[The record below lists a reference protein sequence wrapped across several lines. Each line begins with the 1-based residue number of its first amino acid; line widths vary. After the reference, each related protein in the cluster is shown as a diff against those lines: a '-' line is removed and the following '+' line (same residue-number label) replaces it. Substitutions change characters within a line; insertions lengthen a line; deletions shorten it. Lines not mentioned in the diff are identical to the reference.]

1 MKKFC
6 MFSLLLAFI
15 ACTHIDYARRLADAD
30 SLLYVRPD
38 WALTLLHGIPLPT
51 INFI

>member
-6 MFSLLLAFI
+6 MFSLLLAFV
-15 ACTHIDYARRLADAD
+15 ACTHIDYARRLANTD

-38 WALTLLHGIPLPT
+38 SALTLLHGIPLPT
-51 INFI
+51 INSI

>member
-1 MKKFC
+1 